1 MKRERAPRVQLLS
14 SFEGAFYTQNFYL
27 ILASTAQNV
36 SAMIRRRVS
45 DGKVVVR
52 KAAIQVS
59 MHAGFIVIA

>member
-1 MKRERAPRVQLLS
+1 MEKFSTIMFRSSENEISIFVLLIAAPQ
-14 SFEGAFYTQNFYL
+14 EK
-27 ILASTAQNV
+27 NV

-59 MHAGFIVIA
+59 SFVSRL